1 MVPKSVHKYGQ
12 GRPRHTN
19 KQTYYALYYIDSCS
33 AYCDKYFVFRDV
45 EKLHFIQ
52 IFVIAVVDTKDMLN
66 MDKFAEDFACL
77 KEICL
82 DQGQL

>member
-1 MVPKSVHKYGQ
+1 MIEFAIVTFLLTTHPPQ
-12 GRPRHTN
+12 
-19 KQTYYALYYIDSCS
+19 LCYIICEWSLT
-33 AYCDKYFVFRDV
+33 ANCDKYFVFRDV

>member
-1 MVPKSVHKYGQ
+1 MNSP
-12 GRPRHTN
+12 
-19 KQTYYALYYIDSCS
+19 S
-33 AYCDKYFVFRDV
+33 ANCDKYFVFRDV

-77 KEICL
+77 KEIFL

>member
-1 MVPKSVHKYGQ
+1 MNGP
-12 GRPRHTN
+12 
-19 KQTYYALYYIDSCS
+19 S
-33 AYCDKYFVFRDV
+33 ANCDKYFVFRDV

-82 DQGQL
+82 DPGQL